1 MADLEKI
8 KENVSLENI
17 ITSAIQ
23 IQGVKVDRDSFLRK
37 QFKDESDELMNT
49 IVEKGPVEANY
60 SRDTLKKM
68 AKSLI

>member
-1 MADLEKI
+1 MANLEKI

-17 ITSAIQ
+17 IASAIQ

-49 IVEKGPVEANY
+49 IVEKVRLRQTIHE
-60 SRDTLKKM
+60 TH
-68 AKSLI
+68 